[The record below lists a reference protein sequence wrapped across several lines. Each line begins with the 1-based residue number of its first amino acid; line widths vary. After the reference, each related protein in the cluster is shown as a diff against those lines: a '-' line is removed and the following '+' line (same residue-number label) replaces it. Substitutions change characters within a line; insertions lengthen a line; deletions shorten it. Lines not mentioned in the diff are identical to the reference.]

1 MQFENLLSQKL
12 HTQQTEKTFIDKL
25 LGRKEAERL
34 RELIKKD
41 DLTREEL
48 LELLYMLSNIELK
61 LTNLTEYDRY
71 LLGKYFTWVRDLTKL
86 AEFLYDYE
94 QQFEKFDFKKHKE
107 KIKNTLDQ
115 IKKMVLHDVKFGV
128 DVFLFLARSTLGLN
142 AFAFDSLSKS
152 RFEYEYEYPLG
163 ISGLHQEKPPEQK
176 TFISLRR

>member
-1 MQFENLLSQKL
+1 MQFEKLLSQKL
-12 HTQQTEKTFIDKL
+12 HAQQTEKTFIDKL
-25 LGRKEAERL
+25 LGRREAERL

-48 LELLYMLSNIELK
+48 LELLYMLTNIELK
-61 LTNLTEYDRY
+61 LTNLQEYDRY

-94 QQFEKFDFKKHKE
+94 QQLEKFNFKKYKQEIKE
-107 KIKNTLDQ
+107 ILDQ
-115 IKKMVLHDVKFGV
+115 IKKMMLHDVKFSV
-128 DVFLFLARSTLGLN
+128 DVFLFLSRSTLGLE

-152 RFEYEYEYPLG
+152 RFEYQYDYPYTLVP
-163 ISGLHQEKPPEQK
+163 SLEKPPEQK

>member
-1 MQFENLLSQKL
+1 MQFENILSQKL
-12 HTQQTEKTFIDKL
+12 HTQTQEKTFIDKL

-71 LLGKYFTWVRDLTKL
+71 LLGKYFTWIRDLTKL

-94 QQFEKFDFKKHKE
+94 QQIEKFNFKKYKNEIKE
-107 KIKNTLDQ
+107 MLDQ
-115 IKKMVLHDVKFGV
+115 IKKMILHDVKFSV
-128 DVFLFLARSTLGLN
+128 DVFLFLSRSTLGLK

-152 RFEYEYEYPLG
+152 RFEYEYDYPSSFFG
-163 ISGLHQEKPPEQK
+163 HQEKPPEQK